1 MLESLLVNMEKLRK
15 YGNKPFNVAVI
26 HGGPGTP
33 GEMAPVAQELSSV
46 SGIMEPLQTATT
58 CEGQVQELETV
69 LEEDGDLPVI
79 LIGHS
84 WGATLSFVLTAR
96 YPSLTK
102 KLILVGSAVYE
113 DKYAANIEATRL
125 ARLSEGER
133 VEAILLMETLNDPNI
148 EDKNTPMAR
157 LGKLWTRAD
166 SYQPLALDSQVL
178 ECQYDTN
185 RSVWAGASKL
195 RSSGQLLELG
205 RKITCPV
212 VAIHGDYDP
221 HPVEGVKDP
230 LSGVLKDFR
239 FILLEKCGHYPW
251 MERSVRDRFY
261 AILKNEL

>member
-1 MLESLLVNMEKLRK
+1 MEKLRI

-26 HGGPGTP
+26 HGGPGAP

-46 SGIMEPLQTATT
+46 CGIMEPLQTATT

-69 LEEDGDLPVI
+69 LEEDGDLPVT

-84 WGATLSFVLTAR
+84 WGAMLSFVFTAR
-96 YPSLTK
+96 YPSLIK
-102 KLILVGSAVYE
+102 KLILVGSVVYE
-113 DKYAANIEATRL
+113 DKYAANIETTRL
-125 ARLSEGER
+125 TRLREGER
-133 VEAILLMETLNDPNI
+133 VEAILLMDTLNDPNI

-157 LGKLWTRAD
+157 LGKLWTRVD
-166 SYQPLALDSQVL
+166 SYQPLPLDNQML

-185 RSVWAGASKL
+185 KSVWAGASKL

-230 LSGVLKDFR
+230 LYGILKDFR

-261 AILKNEL
+261 AILKNEI

>member
-1 MLESLLVNMEKLRK
+1 
-15 YGNKPFNVAVI
+15 
-26 HGGPGTP
+26 
-33 GEMAPVAQELSSV
+33 
-46 SGIMEPLQTATT
+46 
-58 CEGQVQELETV
+58 
-69 LEEDGDLPVI
+69 
-79 LIGHS
+79 
-84 WGATLSFVLTAR
+84 
-96 YPSLTK
+96 
-102 KLILVGSAVYE
+102 
-113 DKYAANIEATRL
+113 
-125 ARLSEGER
+125 
-133 VEAILLMETLNDPNI
+133 
-148 EDKNTPMAR
+148 MAR